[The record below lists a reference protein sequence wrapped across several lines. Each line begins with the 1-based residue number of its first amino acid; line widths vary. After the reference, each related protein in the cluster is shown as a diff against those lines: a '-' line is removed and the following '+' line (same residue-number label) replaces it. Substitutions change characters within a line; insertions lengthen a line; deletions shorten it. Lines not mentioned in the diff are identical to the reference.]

1 MQVVV
6 HQFGDNGMKEVLAVQ
21 FSQGSTDVDDLG
33 TEDPRADQTSVVQDA
48 YAVFTTPPPGGKQFV
63 QQVRPIAHET
73 ARPSKRHKRDPNRPR
88 GYISAFN
95 FFVQDK
101 RPAYVQNHPE
111 AQVTPP
117 REAFER
123 VRAF

>member
-6 HQFGDNGMKEVLAVQ
+6 HQFGDDGMKEVLAVQ
-21 FSQGSTDVDDLG
+21 FVQASTGVDDLG
-33 TEDPRADQTSVVQDA
+33 IEESRADQTSVVQDA
-48 YAVFTTPPPGGKQFV
+48 YALFTTPPPGGEQYVPTV
-63 QQVRPIAHET
+63 QPIVHET
-73 ARPSKRHKRDPNRPR
+73 ARPSRRHKRDPNRPR
-88 GYISAFN
+88 GYVSAFN

-117 REAFER
+117 CRWVER
-123 VRAF
+123 I